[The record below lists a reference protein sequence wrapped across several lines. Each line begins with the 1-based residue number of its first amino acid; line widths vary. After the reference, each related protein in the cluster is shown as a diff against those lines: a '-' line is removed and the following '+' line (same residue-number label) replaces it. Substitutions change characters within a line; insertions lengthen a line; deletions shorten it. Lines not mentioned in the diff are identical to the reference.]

1 MRLPPASVLASW
13 PAPNYV
19 DPVMRGPAGQIV
31 SIMLA
36 VAAPIVLAMRMYTR
50 LRVVRS
56 FGLDDVLILVAFI
69 PSIAL
74 TACSVYAEYQLGW
87 DVHIWDLSFDRYST
101 SSQMSL
107 AAFILFDLGSNFV
120 KLSIL
125 AMLYR
130 LVHPTESRLTIIVLS
145 ASSFVVVTGILF
157 GFIIIFQ
164 CSPVSDYW
172 TLSVRPQKCIDEA
185 AHLLVAGI
193 TNILT
198 DFAIVILP
206 IRMTASLQLPRR
218 QHYILYALFCT
229 GFCACV
235 VGVVRTYYTWV
246 FTTNYDKTW
255 YGWAVWVSSTI
266 ELYVGIACASIPAC
280 RHFFTH
286 RNSDLVDSAARSSGS
301 GGSNNKPGR
310 PPRDTTAGSVWRLRQ
325 DKCKNKAKKKK
336 KKQRISTRLSVTVS
350 TLIETSYHRM
360 PSAELSA
367 SEGPSTTWLANE
379 SMVALNEMLAVPPPV
394 ELPPVRPVSADGSG
408 SRTPPRVWAGRDEGE
423 QDLETVRPKSASA
436 SLMFH

>member
-1 MRLPPASVLASW
+1 MKLAPASVLASW
-13 PAPNYV
+13 PAPNYH
-19 DPVMRGPAGQIV
+19 DPVRRGPTGQIV
-31 SIMLA
+31 SIILA
-36 VAAPIVLAMRMYTR
+36 VVAAVVLAMRMYTR

-74 TACSVYAEYQLGW
+74 TVCSIYAEYQLGW

-107 AAFILFDLGSNFV
+107 ATFILFDLGSNFV

-130 LVHPTESRLTIIVLS
+130 LVHTSESKLTVMVLS
-145 ASSFVVVTGILF
+145 VASFVVVTGIF
-157 GFIIIFQ
+157 
-164 CSPVSDYW
+164 PVSDYW

-185 AHLLVAGI
+185 AHLLVAGV

-198 DFAIVILP
+198 DFAIVVLP

-229 GFCACV
+229 GFCACA

-301 GGSNNKPGR
+301 GSNKTSSR
-310 PPRDTTAGSVWRLRQ
+310 SSKTTAGNVWRLRK
-325 DKCKNKAKKKK
+325 DRRENKTKKKK
-336 KKQRISTRLSVTVS
+336 KRMSIRLSVTVS

-367 SEGPSTTWLANE
+367 SEGPLTWLANE
-379 SMVALNEMLAVPPPV
+379 SMVALNEMLAVPPPA
-394 ELPPVRPVSADGSG
+394 ELPRVRPVSADGSG
-408 SRTPPRVWAGRDEGE
+408 SRTPPRVWVGRDDEGI
-423 QDLETVRPKSASA
+423 QDPEAARPKSASA